1 EEDREVFLELEYTGF
16 IPESYIKAPSV
27 KFEIYRKIASI
38 ANEEELHALSSELSD
53 RYGPPPVEVANLL
66 YIAQIKIICRKL
78 HIIRLTE
85 RKQVVAVE
93 FGKVADLNVGKVMNL
108 IALSGKS
115 IWLDPR
121 RMYVM
126 YMKMNVVELKDK
138 ALYLMEKLARLL

>member
-1 EEDREVFLELEYTGF
+1 M
-16 IPESYIKAPSV
+16 
-27 KFEIYRKIASI
+27 
-38 ANEEELHALSSELSD
+38 
-53 RYGPPPVEVANLL
+53 
-66 YIAQIKIICRKL
+66 
-78 HIIRLTE
+78 
-85 RKQVVAVE
+85 VAVG